1 MAYCSSNAASLI
13 SPLSSAL
20 SPCSSHPGH
29 TGLHLG
35 FITELCSIYT
45 LHSVWKFLLPFFCL
59 AHCNSSFRTQLT
71 VTLHLTLSLFPT
83 EQCVLCTLIPSCV
96 SPLLQLAK
104 KNKKQTKKNTGC
116 PGTQSKVRECH
127 LFVTLRKVS
136 VNHDYGIPE

>member
-1 MAYCSSNAASLI
+1 MAYYSSNAASLI

-35 FITELCSIYT
+35 FITGLCSIYT
-45 LHSVWKFLLPFFCL
+45 LHSVWKFLLPFFSL

-83 EQCVLCTLIPSCV
+83 EQCVLYTLIPSCV

-104 KNKKQTKKNTGC
+104 KKKKTGC
-116 PGTQSKVRECH
+116 PGAQSKERECH